1 MERGRDE
8 FPARTDCEGKPRSQ
22 KRDLGHPLIFA
33 NAKFANSKFANSKF
47 ANSKF
52 ANAEFAKVKNE
63 ALLCV
68 PLRAPAAS
76 AFVPYRRRSR

>member
-33 NAKFANSKFANSKF
+33 NAKFANA
-47 ANSKF
+47 
-52 ANAEFAKVKNE
+52 KNE

-68 PLRAPAAS
+68 LLRAPAAS

>member
-1 MERGRDE
+1 MELGRG
-8 FPARTDCEGKPRSQ
+8 PISAKTHCEEKPRSQ

-33 NAKFANSKFANSKF
+33 NAKFANSKFAN
-47 ANSKF
+47 
-52 ANAEFAKVKNE
+52 AEFAKVKNE

-68 PLRAPAAS
+68 LLRAPAAS